1 MKIYKKNRL
10 DEFSIPYYRRLS
22 FYLLI
27 SSVVL
32 ILTSIMMSILE
43 AIKTYVLPIFIASL
57 IIFLILLLTAIVTSY
72 NVISKHKGY
81 YLKAR
86 PFEKR
91 ITTALI
97 DTMQINQVKQLSKIK
112 VPEVFV
118 DLSSFKVDKQI
129 RVEIERL
136 AGMDDVTR
144 LIPLVSNSFNSKAYR
159 NFAVVDYLENDN
171 KMDFVFVLE
180 DVKLDKTL
188 VPQNVNDLLSE
199 DLYQFKL
206 QQGLMWDLVKY
217 PHLICSGKTGSGK
230 STLLQS
236 LLIQSLTRQ
245 IETFL
250 IDPKREFAT
259 LREAVN
265 EPQEVLVLL
274 EHLVTQMEQ
283 REAELSAKVTNFG
296 QTAKDLGY
304 PPVMIFIDEVTALVA
319 AFDNKE
325 HKQFEKLLRKLILKG
340 RALGYNVVLM
350 AQNFNSE
357 TLSVAIRN
365 QPNVRIV
372 LGQNSAEDY
381 RFIFGSNTE
390 TVSDGLVPKFTGYY
404 LVNGLTNTPQRFYVP
419 NLHKYRL
426 NDVKYFK

>member
-1 MKIYKKNRL
+1 MKIYKKNSL
-10 DEFSIPYYRRLS
+10 DEFTIPYYRRLS

-27 SSVVL
+27 SSIVL

-43 AIKTYVLPIFIASL
+43 PIKTYVLPIFIASL

-72 NVISKHKGY
+72 KIISKHKGY
-81 YLKAR
+81 YMKAR

-97 DTMQINQVKQLSKIK
+97 DTMQINQVKQLNKIK
-112 VPEVFV
+112 VPSVFV
-118 DLSSFKVDKQI
+118 DFSTFKADKTI
-129 RVEIERL
+129 KVEIERL

-144 LIPLVSNSFNSKAYR
+144 LIPLVSNSFNTKVYR

-180 DVKLDKTL
+180 DVKIDKTL
-188 VPQNVNDLLSE
+188 VPQQVSDLLID

-206 QQGLMWDLVKY
+206 QEGLTWDLIKY
-217 PHLICSGKTGSGK
+217 CHLICSGKTGSGK

-245 IETFL
+245 IETYL
-250 IDPKREFAT
+250 VDPKREFAT
-259 LREAVN
+259 LRQAIN
-265 EPQEVLVLL
+265 EPHEVLELL
-274 EHLVTQMEQ
+274 EQLVAQMEQ

-365 QPNVRIV
+365 QPNVRII

>member
-32 ILTSIMMSILE
+32 ILTSIMMAILE

-72 NVISKHKGY
+72 KIISKHKGY
-81 YLKAR
+81 YIKAR

-91 ITTALI
+91 ITIALI
-97 DTMQINQVKQLSKIK
+97 DTMQINQVKQLNKIK
-112 VPEVFV
+112 VPSVFV
-118 DLSSFKVDKQI
+118 DFSTFKADKTI
-129 RVEIERL
+129 KVEIERL

-144 LIPLVSNSFNSKAYR
+144 LIPLVSNSFNGKVYR

-180 DVKLDKTL
+180 DVKIDKTL
-188 VPQNVNDLLSE
+188 VPQQVSDLLID

-206 QQGLMWDLVKY
+206 QQGLNWDLIKY
-217 PHLICSGKTGSGK
+217 PHLIVSGKTGSGK
-230 STLLQS
+230 STLLIS
-236 LLIQSLTRQ
+236 LLLQSLTRQ

-296 QTAKDLGY
+296 QTARDLGY

-340 RALGYNVVLM
+340 RALGYNVVLL

-365 QPNVRIV
+365 QPNVRII

-390 TVSDGLVPKFTGYY
+390 TISDGLVPKFTGYY
-404 LVNGLTNTPQRFYVP
+404 LVNGLNHTPQRFYVP
-419 NLHKYRL
+419 NLHKHRL
-426 NDVKYFK
+426 NDVKHFK